1 MAASPKLLKQNRPL
15 KQVSKSCGFSSI
27 SYFVCLFRQYYNC
40 TPCEYAKHQLS
51 SGK

>member
-1 MAASPKLLKQNRPL
+1 
-15 KQVSKSCGFSSI
+15 VSKSCGFSSI

-40 TPCEYAKHQLS
+40 TPCEYVKHQLS

>member
-1 MAASPKLLKQNRPL
+1 
-15 KQVSKSCGFSSI
+15 
-27 SYFVCLFRQYYNC
+27 FVYLFRQYYNC

>member
-1 MAASPKLLKQNRPL
+1 QTRLL

-40 TPCEYAKHQLS
+40 TPCEYVKHQLS